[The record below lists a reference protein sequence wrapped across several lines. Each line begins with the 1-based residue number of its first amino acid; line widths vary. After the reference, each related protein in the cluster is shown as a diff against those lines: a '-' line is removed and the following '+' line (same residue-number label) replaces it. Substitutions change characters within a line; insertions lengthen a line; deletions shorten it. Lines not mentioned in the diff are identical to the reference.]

1 MKDYLRERAKEP
13 STWRGLIML
22 VGSLVG
28 TTFSPDVVEAAI
40 LLAMALSG
48 SNGIFTKG

>member
-1 MKDYLRERAKEP
+1 MKEYLKDRAKEP

-28 TTFSPDVVEAAI
+28 TTFSPDAVEAAI

-48 SNGIFTKG
+48 GNGILTKG